1 VAPKARDIDARVRS
15 NNNHTEGVPSM
26 VINFPLRLEF
36 EPGTTLAQAEEVA
49 SLLQQHLQGVRCF
62 RHVGASSDPWNVGAG
77 DLQSSLKIKQLEM
90 LCRDRD
96 RAIARLIKERQ
107 DQTRL
112 MEKLILLLSDKSPK
126 GTVPL
131 RTRVASMLPQS
142 LVQALREVGWLRR
155 LARRLP

>member
-1 VAPKARDIDARVRS
+1 
-15 NNNHTEGVPSM
+15 M

-112 MEKLILLLSDKSPK
+112 MEKLIFLLSDKSPK
-126 GTVPL
+126 DVASPKDTVPL
-131 RTRVASMLPQS
+131 RARVASMLPQS
-142 LVQALREVGWLRR
+142 LVHALREIGWLRR